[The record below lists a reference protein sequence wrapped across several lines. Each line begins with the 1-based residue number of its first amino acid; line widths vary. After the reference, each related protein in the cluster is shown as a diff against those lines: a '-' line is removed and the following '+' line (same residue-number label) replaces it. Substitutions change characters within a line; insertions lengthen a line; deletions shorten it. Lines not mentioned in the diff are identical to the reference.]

1 MNSPTPSENK
11 LVVLGGS
18 SSTGIYTIQIAKSL
32 GWSILASCSGRN
44 AEFVKGLGASEVVDY
59 TTSPTAVV
67 DAVKKFAPHAIADCV
82 GGTDCI
88 GLAPQ
93 HVTIVGDKTS
103 RSSMGGSALYL
114 THPRM
119 VARWLLGYVG
129 LGKSYEC
136 ILFDARKEWLE
147 ETTKL
152 HPEKDVIIDS
162 VFEFEKA
169 KEAFERLNTGRAR
182 GKVVVEPKSRK
193 ISLQGAR
200 RGLTKSIV
208 EFAHLKEWELSLID
222 QEVAARQVALRQAS
236 DLSNQRKLLEEGIE
250 KINNSDGA
258 AAAGLRSE
266 AQKVEEEIYQLEARL
281 AELKARHRQLVN
293 RAQEIEN
300 SRDSELSSYTES
312 LHLNDEK
319 VRSFLRQPLVGQ
331 SLSIAREPG
340 MYALKPDRRTLR
352 MAEDQWT
359 SEVETLNFRK
369 SNVEKEKRALEEGSR
384 LWKSV
389 VHRVVAFE
397 KALRAQMK
405 DLSQSQLGSFGGT
418 DDSIT
423 SNGTSAEDASLHAV
437 LSELSALIA
446 FLEEALA
453 EAETHDWKLLICSIG
468 AELAA
473 FQQARDALLH
483 TMGVED
489 RNFGDS
495 ATKDA
500 LVQQHDYDTQGDLL
514 SDGPV
519 GTNQMVSHSPAES
532 SNQSLEDTL
541 REFGGA
547 TGPDRKNKGDSGLG
561 VESTCPKPEAADD
574 DDLIVRSRTAADQ
587 RSESEDDDPGPEFLV
602 SHT

>member
-1 MNSPTPSENK
+1 MKKSFIERIFPHSPGDTLPQYEHETTPPSQPPSSPPRILLQESTASSPAPSTVSSRRSGQPLTSSLLRYDDPFLPVERAARALEQTLQALLDAQSDGLLAGVGTTETNDISSDGPTDKNDVSSAGSPTPTPSIAT
-11 LVVLGGS
+11 S
-18 SSTGIYTIQIAKSL
+18 SLRRHDRTRTLPIRQ
-32 GWSILASCSGRN
+32 
-44 AEFVKGLGASEVVDY
+44 
-59 TTSPTAVV
+59 
-67 DAVKKFAPHAIADCV
+67 
-82 GGTDCI
+82 
-88 GLAPQ
+88 
-93 HVTIVGDKTS
+93 
-103 RSSMGGSALYL
+103 
-114 THPRM
+114 
-119 VARWLLGYVG
+119 
-129 LGKSYEC
+129 
-136 ILFDARKEWLE
+136 
-147 ETTKL
+147 
-152 HPEKDVIIDS
+152 
-162 VFEFEKA
+162 
-169 KEAFERLNTGRAR
+169 
-182 GKVVVEPKSRK
+182 PKSRK

-312 LHLNDEK
+312 LRLNDEK
-319 VRSFLRQPLVGQ
+319 VRSFLRQPPVGR

-359 SEVETLNFRK
+359 SEVETLNLRK
-369 SNVEKEKRALEEGSR
+369 SSVEKEKRALEEGSR

-405 DLSQSQLGSFGGT
+405 DLSQSQLGSFGGG
-418 DDSIT
+418 DDSTT
-423 SNGTSAEDASLHAV
+423 SNGTSAEDASLQVV

-446 FLEEALA
+446 FLEEAVA

-473 FQQARDALLH
+473 FQQARDALLQ
-483 TMGVED
+483 TMGLED
-489 RNFGDS
+489 SNFEES
-495 ATKDA
+495 ATKDV
-500 LVQQHDYDTQGDLL
+500 LVEQHDDGAQGDLL
-514 SDGPV
+514 SDGLV
-519 GTNQMVSHSPAES
+519 DTNRMVSHSPAES
-532 SNQSLEDTL
+532 SNQSLEDTM

-547 TGPDRKNKGDSGLG
+547 TGPDRNLKNEADSGLG
-561 VESTCPKPEAADD
+561 VESTCPKSEAADD
-574 DDLIVRSRTAADQ
+574 NDLVVQSRTAGDQ

>member
-1 MNSPTPSENK
+1 MKKSFIERIFPHSPGDTLPQYEYETTPPSQPPSSPPRILLQESTASSPAPSTVSSRRSGQPLTSSLLRYDDPFLPVERAARALEQTLQALLDAQSDGLLAGVGTTETNDISSDGPTDKNDVSSAGSPTPTPSIAT
-11 LVVLGGS
+11 S
-18 SSTGIYTIQIAKSL
+18 SLRRHDRTRTLPIQ
-32 GWSILASCSGRN
+32 
-44 AEFVKGLGASEVVDY
+44 
-59 TTSPTAVV
+59 
-67 DAVKKFAPHAIADCV
+67 
-82 GGTDCI
+82 
-88 GLAPQ
+88 Q
-93 HVTIVGDKTS
+93 
-103 RSSMGGSALYL
+103 
-114 THPRM
+114 
-119 VARWLLGYVG
+119 
-129 LGKSYEC
+129 
-136 ILFDARKEWLE
+136 
-147 ETTKL
+147 
-152 HPEKDVIIDS
+152 
-162 VFEFEKA
+162 
-169 KEAFERLNTGRAR
+169 
-182 GKVVVEPKSRK
+182 PKSRK

-236 DLSNQRKLLEEGIE
+236 DLANQRKLLEEGIE
-250 KINNSDGA
+250 KINSSDGA

-266 AQKVEEEIYQLEARL
+266 AHKVEEEIYQLEARL
-281 AELKARHRQLVN
+281 TELKARHRQLVN
-293 RAQEIEN
+293 RAREIEN

-312 LHLNDEK
+312 LRLNDEK
-319 VRSFLRQPLVGQ
+319 VRSFLRQPPMGQ

-359 SEVETLNFRK
+359 SEVETLNLRK
-369 SNVEKEKRALEEGSR
+369 SNVEKEMRALEEGSR

-405 DLSQSQLGSFGGT
+405 DLSQSQLGSFGGG

-473 FQQARDALLH
+473 CQQARDELLQ

-489 RNFGDS
+489 RNFEES
-495 ATKDA
+495 STKDA
-500 LVQQHDYDTQGDLL
+500 LVQQHDYETQGDLL

-532 SNQSLEDTL
+532 SNQSLQDTL

-574 DDLIVRSRTAADQ
+574 NDLVVRSRTAADQ